1 MNAPLAVVVAFGAGL
16 IAGWL
21 WREAWELI
29 TERETV
35 KRFLVRVR
43 SVNFL
48 AWALVIVLIFN
59 AIVGATVVVNNSQR
73 ADLVRCLTSYNQ
85 LSGAARDERNA
96 AASVVGDAQLD
107 YVRADLRY
115 QRGLLK
121 TLRDDDA
128 SLADLANVINSRADA
143 TDAFLA
149 TLVKQQR
156 VRATTDYPPPDLCE
170 AP

>member
-1 MNAPLAVVVAFGAGL
+1 MNAPLVAAVAFGAGL
-16 IAGWL
+16 LVGWL
-21 WREAWELI
+21 WREAFEI
-29 TERETV
+29 ATERETV

-43 SVNFL
+43 SVHFL
-48 AWALVIVLIFN
+48 AWTLVVVLVFN

-96 AASVVGDAQLD
+96 AASVVGDAQLA

-115 QRGLLK
+115 QRGLLR
-121 TLRDDDA
+121 TLSDDDA
-128 SLADLANVINSRADA
+128 SLEDLANVITSRAEA